1 MHQTPIPRDALN
13 NTASVKKTELVI
25 VMPVY
30 NEAEIIETV
39 LDDWIAVLDTLDCD
53 YVVHAFNDGST
64 DDSLS
69 ILQGYAGRCTRL
81 QVHDKAN
88 AGHGPTVL
96 KGYKEFCDAAP
107 WLFQVD
113 SDNEV
118 QAAMFPQF
126 WEQRQGYDFIIGRRV
141 GEQRPLIRR
150 IMSTGAAMI
159 VRLIFGEGVHDVN
172 CPYRLMRAEVFRD
185 LYRAIPDDTFSPNLV
200 VAGYAAASSLRRLEI
215 PVRYRTRKTGT
226 VSIRKLKIIRA
237 IVSSVIETIR
247 LRGV

>member
-1 MHQTPIPRDALN
+1 
-13 NTASVKKTELVI
+13 
-25 VMPVY
+25 MPVY
-30 NEAEIIETV
+30 NEAEIIVTV
-39 LDDWIAVLDTLDCD
+39 LDDWIAVLDELGCD

-64 DDSLS
+64 DESLG
-69 ILQGYAGRCTRL
+69 ILQDYAGRCTRV

-118 QAAMFPQF
+118 RAAMFPKF
-126 WEQRQGYDFIIGRRV
+126 WEQRQGYDF
-141 GEQRPLIRR
+141 
-150 IMSTGAAMI
+150 MSIGAAMV
-159 VRLIFGEGVHDVN
+159 VRVIFGKGVHDVN
-172 CPYRLMRAEVFRD
+172 CPYRLMRAEIFRD

-200 VAGYAAASSLRRLEI
+200 VAGYAVASNLRRLEI
-215 PVRYRTRKTGT
+215 PIPYRTRKTGT
-226 VSIRKLKIIRA
+226 VSIRKLSIIRA

-247 LRGV
+247 LKRV

>member
-141 GEQRPLIRR
+141 GHDCSLDFRRGCTRRQLPVPAHARRSFSRPV
-150 IMSTGAAMI
+150 S
-159 VRLIFGEGVHDVN
+159 
-172 CPYRLMRAEVFRD
+172 
-185 LYRAIPDDTFSPNLV
+185 
-200 VAGYAAASSLRRLEI
+200 GYPGRHLL
-215 PVRYRTRKTGT
+215 T
-226 VSIRKLKIIRA
+226 
-237 IVSSVIETIR
+237 
-247 LRGV
+247 

>member
-1 MHQTPIPRDALN
+1 MDS
-13 NTASVKKTELVI
+13 TAAGENPELVV

-39 LDDWIAVLDTLDCD
+39 LDDWIAVLDKLGCD

-69 ILQGYAGRCTRL
+69 ILQDYAGRCTRV
-81 QVHDKAN
+81 QVHDKSN

-118 QAAMFPQF
+118 RAAMFPQF
-126 WEQRQGYDFIIGRRV
+126 WEQRQGYDFIIGRRI
-141 GEQRPLIRR
+141 GEQRPLVRR
-150 IMSTGAAMI
+150 IMSIGAALV
-159 VRLIFGEGVHDVN
+159 VRVIFGKGVHDVN
-172 CPYRLMRAEVFRD
+172 CPYRLMRAEIFRD

-200 VAGYAAASSLRRLEI
+200 VAGYAVVSDLRRLEI
-215 PVRYRTRKTGT
+215 PVKYRTRKTGT
-226 VSIRKLKIIRA
+226 VSIRKLNIIRA

-247 LRGV
+247 LKGV